1 MLERVQEMRPS
12 ITAAILFFAAAGM
25 VFGQT
30 AAPRSFEVASVKM
43 FPDVQFGPNTRS
55 GGRIRRTT
63 TLMGLVLYAYHLQG
77 FQVSGMPKE
86 PVSWYVIDAKTDP
99 STTDSQIRL
108 MFQTLLAD
116 RFQLTAHRET
126 REVNGYAL
134 VAGKN
139 GAKIKPVMPEEKPA
153 AMPDYFKGKPAPAFE
168 GQVFISKEGDLS
180 ALTGRRVSMSQLAET
195 PGNYEL
201 DTFVLDKTGLPG
213 NYYFGL
219 KFAGKNSPLGAD
231 GPDLFAALQEELG
244 LRLEKQKGP
253 VEMLIVDHMETV
265 PTENSPE
272 PEPEQPSG
280 PHESQS
286 APAPLAPQPPSLP
299 PDDLQQSATPAAA
312 PSFEVASVKPAKPF
326 TGGRGGHGPWNFE
339 TNPGM
344 LHAGNITLPELFSQ
358 AYTLKF
364 YELKGSPSWM
374 SDAAYDIDAKSA
386 NNSSREELMLM
397 LRQLLADRFHLKF
410 HREPRE
416 IAVMALMVDKN
427 GTRNMEP
434 VKESD
439 PNPPNNR
446 PVMPN
451 QVRTMRNVSME
462 DLALLLSSSDV
473 MRDTPVINHTGLPGL
488 FNLTYTPVRDETT
501 GRTIFDGIIGALPQL
516 GLGLKRQKA
525 TIDIYIID
533 SADKIPIEN

>member
-1 MLERVQEMRPS
+1 MLGRVQEMRLS
-12 ITAAILFFAAAGM
+12 TAGAVLFFAGAGM
-25 VFGQT
+25 AFGQ
-30 AAPRSFEVASVKM
+30 
-43 FPDVQFGPNTRS
+43 
-55 GGRIRRTT
+55 
-63 TLMGLVLYAYHLQG
+63 
-77 FQVSGMPKE
+77 
-86 PVSWYVIDAKTDP
+86 
-99 STTDSQIRL
+99 
-108 MFQTLLAD
+108 
-116 RFQLTAHRET
+116 
-126 REVNGYAL
+126 
-134 VAGKN
+134 
-139 GAKIKPVMPEEKPA
+139 PE
-153 AMPDYFKGKPAPAFE
+153 
-168 GQVFISKEGDLS
+168 
-180 ALTGRRVSMSQLAET
+180 
-195 PGNYEL
+195 
-201 DTFVLDKTGLPG
+201 
-213 NYYFGL
+213 
-219 KFAGKNSPLGAD
+219 
-231 GPDLFAALQEELG
+231 
-244 LRLEKQKGP
+244 
-253 VEMLIVDHMETV
+253 
-265 PTENSPE
+265 
-272 PEPEQPSG
+272 
-280 PHESQS
+280 
-286 APAPLAPQPPSLP
+286 APL
-299 PDDLQQSATPAAA
+299 
-312 PSFEVASVKPAKPF
+312 SFEVASVKPAKPF
-326 TGGRGGHGPWNFE
+326 VGGRGGHGPWKFE
-339 TNPGM
+339 MNPGM
-344 LHAGNITLPELFSQ
+344 LHATNITLPDLFKQ

-374 SDAAYDIDAKSA
+374 SDATYDIDAKSA